1 MILTTVR
8 ADCFPVRLEL
18 MRNFRLPLSD
28 EENLALGY
36 TDPAGMLYF
45 LNLRDSTV

>member
-18 MRNFRLPLSD
+18 MRNFQLPLSD
-28 EENLALGY
+28 EENLSLGY
-36 TDPAGMLYF
+36 TNPAGMLYF
-45 LNLRDSTV
+45 VNS